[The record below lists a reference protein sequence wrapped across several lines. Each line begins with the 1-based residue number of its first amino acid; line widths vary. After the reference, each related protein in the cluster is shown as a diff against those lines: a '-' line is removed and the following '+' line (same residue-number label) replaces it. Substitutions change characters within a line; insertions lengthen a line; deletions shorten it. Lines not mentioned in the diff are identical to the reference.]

1 MTNAKPYT
9 GRLQQVEAAWTDYNG
24 HLNMAY
30 YLVMFD
36 RAADELF
43 TALGCGADYIKRTNC
58 SIFVL
63 ETHTSY
69 ANELQAGEEVRIEN
83 RIIGFDQK
91 RVHFVQQM
99 FRADSQYLACVV
111 EVMMAHVDLT
121 TRRTSAFPP
130 EILCSIDAMAK
141 THAGLPLPP
150 QVGHV
155 ISLPATKR

>member
-9 GRLQQVEAAWTDYNG
+9 GRLQQIEAAWTDYNG
-24 HLNMAY
+24 HLNMAN

-43 TALGCGADYIKRTNC
+43 TTFGCGADYIKRTNC
-58 SIFVL
+58 STFVL

-69 ANELQAGEEVRIEN
+69 ANELKAGEQVRIESH
-83 RIIGFDQK
+83 IIGFDQK

-99 FRADSQYLACVV
+99 FRAESLYLACVL

-121 TRRTSAFPP
+121 TRRISAFPP
-130 EILCSIDAMAK
+130 EILSGIEQMAK
-141 THAGLPLPP
+141 EHAGLPLPP

-155 ISLPATKR
+155 IGLPAIKR

>member
-69 ANELQAGEEVRIEN
+69 AN
-83 RIIGFDQK
+83 
-91 RVHFVQQM
+91 
-99 FRADSQYLACVV
+99 
-111 EVMMAHVDLT
+111 
-121 TRRTSAFPP
+121 
-130 EILCSIDAMAK
+130 
-141 THAGLPLPP
+141 
-150 QVGHV
+150 
-155 ISLPATKR
+155 

>member
-9 GRLQQVEAAWTDYNG
+9 GRLHQIEAAWTNYNG

-43 TALGCGADYIKRTNC
+43 TTFGCGADYIKRTNC
-58 SIFVL
+58 STFVL

-69 ANELQAGEEVRIEN
+69 ANELKAGEQVRIESH
-83 RIIGFDQK
+83 IIGFDQK

-99 FRADSQYLACVV
+99 FRAESLYLACVL

-121 TRRTSAFPP
+121 TRRIWTFPP
-130 EILCSIDAMAK
+130 EILSRIEQMAK
-141 THAGLPLPP
+141 DHASLPLPP
-150 QVGHV
+150 QLGHA
-155 ISLPATKR
+155 IGLPAIKR

>member
-36 RAADELF
+36 RAADELI

-69 ANELQAGEEVRIEN
+69 ANELKAGEEVRIEN

-130 EILCSIDAMAK
+130 EILSSIEAMAK

-155 ISLPATKR
+155 ISLPTTKR